1 MTKPEP
7 YFQPIVIAPSDLLSA
22 MDDSVTVINDVLN
35 ETIIYEP
42 AQGLAGLVETNVEHL
57 EHMTTDRIAQ
67 LGESPDLSS
76 YETAIAA
83 GKTYLESA

>member
-1 MTKPEP
+1 MSEYVLPEIEP
-7 YFQPIVIAPSDLLSA
+7 PELLSA
-22 MDDSVTVINDVLN
+22 MDNSVVIIN
-35 ETIIYEP
+35 EVVDGTS
-42 AQGLAGLVETNVEHL
+42 LVRPIEHWADLVVVNVSHL
-57 EHMTTDRIAQ
+57 ETMTTDRVGK

>member
-7 YFQPIVIAPSDLLSA
+7 YFEPIPSDPANLLSA
-22 MDDSVTVINDVLN
+22 MDDSVTVINDVIN
-35 ETIIYEP
+35 ETIVYEP
-42 AQGLAGLVETNVEHL
+42 TQGLAGLVETNVEHL
-57 EHMTTDRIAQ
+57 EHMTVDRVAQ
-67 LGESPDLSS
+67 LGDSPDLST